1 MEYRQLGHSGLRI
14 SALTLGTMTFGGRGG
29 FSAVGAT
36 GIDGARRQVDMCLD
50 AGVNLIDTA
59 DVYSGGLAEEIT
71 GEVIKGRR
79 DTLLLSSKVRMAM
92 GDGPND
98 AGLSRQHIIAG
109 CEASLRR
116 LGTDHIDIYHVHEWD
131 GQTRLEETLSALN
144 SLVSAGKVRYLA
156 ASNYAGW
163 QLMKALAVADSH
175 GFERFAAQ
183 QVYYSLEARDAEYE
197 LVPLAVDQ
205 GLGILVWSPLAGGL
219 LSGKYRRNGSP
230 ESGTRQVSG
239 DVERAAGQDQGEAL
253 RHGRDTR
260 RHRRGARR
268 VARAGRAGLA
278 ARPAGRDVGDH
289 RGAHRRA
296 APRQPGRGVAAA
308 QRGRASGTRQGERAG
323 ADLPVLASAQHR
335 RRPSRPRRPGAARAV
350 PAWRG
355 VAPTGVAGDPASS
368 GACDGTSATAG
379 LRWRPA
385 WISGHSGLVTGP
397 RKGTLVL

>member
-71 GEVIKGRR
+71 GEVVKGRR

-239 DVERAAGQDQGEAL
+239 TWNEPPVRTREKLYDTVEILVDIAGAHGASPAQVALAWLLGRPAVTSVIIGARTDEQLLDNLGGASLLLSADERAALDKVSAPELIYPYWHQL
-253 RHGRDTR
+253 NT
-260 RHRRGARR
+260 
-268 VARAGRAGLA
+268 A
-278 ARPAGRDVGDH
+278 ADRLGP
-289 RGAHRRA
+289 
-296 APRQPGRGVAAA
+296 
-308 QRGRASGTRQGERAG
+308 
-323 ADLPVLASAQHR
+323 ADLALLAQHL
-335 RRPSRPRRPGAARAV
+335 PGEE
-350 PAWRG
+350 
-355 VAPTGVAGDPASS
+355 
-368 GACDGTSATAG
+368 
-379 LRWRPA
+379 
-385 WISGHSGLVTGP
+385 
-397 RKGTLVL
+397 

>member
-36 GIDGARRQVDMCLD
+36 GIDGARRQVDICLD

-79 DTLLLSSKVRMAM
+79 DTLLLSTKVRMTM

-219 LSGKYRRNGSP
+219 LSGKYRRGGSP

-239 DVERAAGQDQGEAL
+239 TWNEPPVRTREKFYDTVEILVDIAGAHGASPAQVALAWLLGRPAVTSVIIGARTDEQLLDNLGAASLLLSADERAALDKVSAPELIYPYWHQL
-253 RHGRDTR
+253 NT
-260 RHRRGARR
+260 
-268 VARAGRAGLA
+268 A
-278 ARPAGRDVGDH
+278 ADRLGP
-289 RGAHRRA
+289 
-296 APRQPGRGVAAA
+296 
-308 QRGRASGTRQGERAG
+308 
-323 ADLPVLASAQHR
+323 ADLALLAQHL
-335 RRPSRPRRPGAARAV
+335 
-350 PAWRG
+350 
-355 VAPTGVAGDPASS
+355 S
-368 GACDGTSATAG
+368 GEE
-379 LRWRPA
+379 
-385 WISGHSGLVTGP
+385 
-397 RKGTLVL
+397 

>member
-59 DVYSGGLAEEIT
+59 DVYSGGLSEEIT

-79 DTLLLSSKVRMAM
+79 DTLLLSSKVRMTM

-116 LGTDHIDIYHVHEWD
+116 LGTDHIDLYHVHEWD

-219 LSGKYRRNGSP
+219 LSGKYRRDGSP

-239 DVERAAGQDQGEAL
+239 TWNEPPVRTREKLYDTIEILVDIAGAHGASPAQVALAWLLGRPAVTSAIIGARTDEQLLDNLGGASLLLSTDERAALDKVSVPELIYPYWHQL
-253 RHGRDTR
+253 NT
-260 RHRRGARR
+260 
-268 VARAGRAGLA
+268 A
-278 ARPAGRDVGDH
+278 ADRLGP
-289 RGAHRRA
+289 
-296 APRQPGRGVAAA
+296 
-308 QRGRASGTRQGERAG
+308 
-323 ADLPVLASAQHR
+323 ADLTLLAQHL
-335 RRPSRPRRPGAARAV
+335 PGEQ
-350 PAWRG
+350 
-355 VAPTGVAGDPASS
+355 
-368 GACDGTSATAG
+368 
-379 LRWRPA
+379 
-385 WISGHSGLVTGP
+385 
-397 RKGTLVL
+397 

>member
-71 GEVIKGRR
+71 GEVVKGRR

-239 DVERAAGQDQGEAL
+239 TWNEPPVRTREKLYDTVEILVDIAGAHGASPAQVALAWLLGRPAVTSVIIGARTDEQLLDNLGAASLLLSADERAALDKVSAPELIYPYWHQL
-253 RHGRDTR
+253 NT
-260 RHRRGARR
+260 
-268 VARAGRAGLA
+268 A
-278 ARPAGRDVGDH
+278 ADRLGP
-289 RGAHRRA
+289 
-296 APRQPGRGVAAA
+296 
-308 QRGRASGTRQGERAG
+308 
-323 ADLPVLASAQHR
+323 ADLALLAQHR
-335 RRPSRPRRPGAARAV
+335 PGEE
-350 PAWRG
+350 
-355 VAPTGVAGDPASS
+355 
-368 GACDGTSATAG
+368 
-379 LRWRPA
+379 
-385 WISGHSGLVTGP
+385 
-397 RKGTLVL
+397 

>member
-239 DVERAAGQDQGEAL
+239 TWNEPPVRTREKLYDTVEILVDIAGAHGASPAQVALAWLLGLAVTSVIIGARTDEQLLDNLGGASLLLSADERAALDKVSAPELIYPYWHQL
-253 RHGRDTR
+253 NT
-260 RHRRGARR
+260 
-268 VARAGRAGLA
+268 A
-278 ARPAGRDVGDH
+278 ADRLGP
-289 RGAHRRA
+289 
-296 APRQPGRGVAAA
+296 
-308 QRGRASGTRQGERAG
+308 
-323 ADLPVLASAQHR
+323 ADLALLAQHL
-335 RRPSRPRRPGAARAV
+335 PGEE
-350 PAWRG
+350 
-355 VAPTGVAGDPASS
+355 
-368 GACDGTSATAG
+368 
-379 LRWRPA
+379 
-385 WISGHSGLVTGP
+385 
-397 RKGTLVL
+397 